1 MLRPLTIACTFSLLT
16 LFFVGS
22 VYAQL
27 ASNEDTLRG
36 HTSIFVSVSIPDNEF
51 ARTVLNLEKE
61 PLEGFV
67 VHRLE
72 QEGIHASTTF
82 TNQTLILEI
91 KLDLVEVAS
100 IDDEQM
106 YVFVSH
112 FQAIQPA
119 KLATN
124 RQAALATTWQRV
136 QFGGITEQ
144 NASLLRETVFQ
155 NLEKFIAD
163 WKQVHRD
170 SDERFS
176 VE

>member
-16 LFFVGS
+16 LFSVGS
-22 VYAQL
+22 GYAQL

-51 ARTVLNLEKE
+51 TRAVLKLEKE

-100 IDDEQM
+100 INDEEM
-106 YVFVSH
+106 NVFVSH

-136 QFGGITEQ
+136 QFGVSPANEATCLFSNGRSTTPT
-144 NASLLRETVFQ
+144 AREICRVSGSSAWLT
-155 NLEKFIAD
+155 
-163 WKQVHRD
+163 
-170 SDERFS
+170 
-176 VE
+176 